1 MTGDK
6 HCGGSVQTL
15 NWIHTTS
22 ISMAALFSCSLRRQ
36 YPSHIY
42 GHGWTKAT
50 ATVMIS
56 STAIVMTSWLLY
68 CWSDTTLPSFLSS
81 LGTFVAD
88 PTQKIQ
94 IGWRDQCATSKAI
107 SETLHERS
115 TTVPGRLTSV
125 KYSNPSRTIWL
136 SIVLSDHR
144 HKPLEQ
150 TLGTFHSLCI
160 VEWRDNG
167 VIGRAVGELLLAFW
181 LCILTSFNCIMVIH
195 TAPPRLC
202 SHSPTQRQHQK
213 KYQKKK

>member
-1 MTGDK
+1 MFITTTIPQPHLRPRLNQGYSHGDAIK
-6 HCGGSVQTL
+6 
-15 NWIHTTS
+15 
-22 ISMAALFSCSLRRQ
+22 
-36 YPSHIY
+36 YSHRDD
-42 GHGWTKAT
+42 
-50 ATVMIS
+50 
-56 STAIVMTSWLLY
+56 WLLY

-125 KYSNPSRTIWL
+125 KYSNPSGTIWL

-160 VEWRDNG
+160 VEWRHNG

-195 TAPPRLC
+195 TAPPR
-202 SHSPTQRQHQK
+202 SAAIAPHSASTRRNTRGEKIAHWYIPHTIPE
-213 KYQKKK
+213 